1 MLERLAQL
9 LEEKPLLPPHTTQ
22 VVAVSGGVDSMVLM
36 DLLSRL
42 AKSWGWTLIIAHL
55 DHAQRPGSLDVAM
68 RVGAAAD
75 SLGHKFVTH
84 RLWIPEGQRSSEADL
99 RDRRYAWLREMR
111 TAHDAATIVTAHH
124 ANDRL
129 ETAVWHAIRGSGRH
143 GLTSLRE
150 EQRDIV
156 RPLLQFRRGDI
167 FAYAHQR
174 GLDWDEDPSNGDTD
188 YTRNLIRH
196 ELLGK
201 APEWDPHYHQN
212 LSDWLDHLERLND
225 HADDLLEQLLNQ
237 TGESIE
243 GGYSFDMYQLQRLS
257 PAILAELIV
266 YAARR
271 LYLARGITKRNV
283 MAAVDWL
290 LRAPTG
296 SYTEALPGL
305 LLIREYDRV
314 NLVASTAPV
323 RHELIDDHL
332 PLVAEAPVAFGRFKL
347 RMLPSAQALD
357 EAYHLKAGEYY
368 VRRWQS
374 GDRVKPIGMAGSKKV
389 QDIFVD
395 KKIPRRD
402 RMIWPLIVSGSNDI
416 ALIPGLVRDR
426 RYAAVPDQDTVAVE
440 VKGE

>member
-1 MLERLAQL
+1 MLERLAHF
-9 LEEKPLLPPHTTQ
+9 LEEKTLLPPNTTL
-22 VVAVSGGVDSMVLM
+22 VVAVSGGVDSMDLM

-42 AKSWGWTLIIAHL
+42 AKSWGWTLVIAHL
-55 DHAQRPGSLDVAM
+55 DHAQRPGSIDVAM
-68 RVGAAAD
+68 RVGATAD
-75 SLGHKFVTH
+75 QLGHRFVTN
-84 RLWIPEGQRSSEADL
+84 RLWVPEGEVSSEAEL
-99 RDRRYAWLREMR
+99 RERRYAWLREMR
-111 TAHDAATIVTAHH
+111 TAHDAAAIVTAHH

-129 ETAVWHAIRGSGRH
+129 ETAMWHAIRGSGRH

-150 EQRDIV
+150 QQSDIV
-156 RPLLQFRRGDI
+156 RPLMQFRRGDI
-167 FAYAHQR
+167 LTYAQQR
-174 GLDWDEDPSNGDTD
+174 DLEWDEDPSNANTD
-188 YTRNLIRH
+188 FTRNLIRH

-201 APEWDPHYHQN
+201 VPEWDPHYHQN
-212 LSDWLDHLERLND
+212 LSDWLDHLQRLND
-225 HADDLLEQLLNQ
+225 HADDLLAQLLDQ
-237 TGESIE
+237 VGVSID
-243 GGYSFDMYQLQRLS
+243 GGYSFDLRQLRRLS
-257 PAILAELIV
+257 TAIISELIV
-266 YAARR
+266 YAART
-271 LYLARGITKRNV
+271 LQTARGLTKRNV
-283 MAAVDWL
+283 LAAVDWL

-314 NLVASTAPV
+314 NLVASTAPLL
-323 RHELIDDHL
+323 HDLIDEHL
-332 PLVAEAPVAFGRFKL
+332 PLVAEQPVTFGRFML

-374 GDRVKPIGMAGSKKV
+374 GDRVKPIGMQGSKKV

-426 RYAAVPDQDTVAVE
+426 RYAAVPDHGTVAVE